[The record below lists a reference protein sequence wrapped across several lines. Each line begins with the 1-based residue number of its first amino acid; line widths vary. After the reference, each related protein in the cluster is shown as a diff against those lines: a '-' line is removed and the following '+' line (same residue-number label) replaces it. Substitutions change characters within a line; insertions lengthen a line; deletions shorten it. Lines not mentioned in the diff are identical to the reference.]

1 MTVALAW
8 DPFRQLGK
16 LLPAGPLRETAL
28 ALQLPYL
35 PVLILVFLGGLLYL
49 EVRSPNQVNAAP
61 PLA

>member
-1 MTVALAW
+1 
-8 DPFRQLGK
+8 
-16 LLPAGPLRETAL
+16 L